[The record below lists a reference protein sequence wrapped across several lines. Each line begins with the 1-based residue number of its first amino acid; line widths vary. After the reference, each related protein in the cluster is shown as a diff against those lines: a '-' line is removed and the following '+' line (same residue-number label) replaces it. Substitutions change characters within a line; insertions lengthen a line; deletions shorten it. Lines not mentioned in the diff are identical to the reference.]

1 MRKER
6 AASEF
11 SSYPTDSHHAV
22 TLPQGADGEI
32 ERLKSQFRERS
43 SGTCASNGGSDR
55 APFPARVLAAMLDVA
70 RELLAREVE
79 SAAAEVSGVV
89 RLGSY
94 DSTIVAIE

>member
-1 MRKER
+1 M
-6 AASEF
+6 
-11 SSYPTDSHHAV
+11 
-22 TLPQGADGEI
+22 Q
-32 ERLKSQFRERS
+32 SQFRERS
-43 SGTCASNGGSDR
+43 SGSGGGGGGSGCDGGGGGAER

-70 RELLAREVE
+70 REFLAREVE